1 MVGEEIFV
9 NSINIFEVKL
19 GNFIMEDIKKSES
32 YLFEFYFSYVFREF
46 ILRVF
51 LSVGKLFLLVKWSF

>member
-19 GNFIMEDIKKSES
+19 GNFIMEDIKNSES